1 MPILASVTE
10 GYGQVARSDKKM
22 TPLEAACLLGCSVA
36 LIFLQGLLLRSARQ
50 VRIATG
56 GTRRHNVAPFF
67 CPYMWKVPVTQK
79 PDQCLGEWIDR
90 EALAEAMI
98 PLIGQLYRNN
108 NVVSSIYGR
117 SLINQSVIAI
127 LKAHRFARHRQSDE
141 SELSVHETFP
151 LLKAM
156 SELKLGAASVDLGK
170 LAVKFKTQGNGR
182 TAEQFVREELADVVG
197 QQNASARKG
206 TDVVLYG
213 FGRIGRLLARILIE
227 KTGGG
232 DGLRLRAIVV
242 RKGAENDLTKRAS
255 LLRRD
260 SVHGSFN
267 GTITIDEANNT
278 ITANGNLIQVIY
290 AKSPSEV
297 DYTQYGIHD
306 ALIVDNTG
314 VWRDADGLGQHLA
327 CPGAARVV
335 LTAPGKGAL
344 KNIVHGINHG
354 EITPD
359 DKIVSAAS
367 CTTNAIVPVL
377 KAVNDQYGIVN
388 GHVET
393 VHSFTNDQNLI
404 DNFHKGS
411 RRGRAA
417 PLNMVITETGAAT
430 AAAKALPVLKGKLT
444 GNAIRVPTP
453 NVSMAILNLNL
464 EKATTR
470 DEINEYLRQTAM
482 HSDLHKQIDFVNSQE
497 VVSTD
502 FVGSRHA
509 GVVDAEATICN
520 DNRVVLYVWYDNEF
534 GYSCQVVRV
543 MEDMAGVNPPAFPR

>member
-1 MPILASVTE
+1 
-10 GYGQVARSDKKM
+10 
-22 TPLEAACLLGCSVA
+22 
-36 LIFLQGLLLRSARQ
+36 
-50 VRIATG
+50 
-56 GTRRHNVAPFF
+56 
-67 CPYMWKVPVTQK
+67 MWKVSTVTQK
-79 PDQCLGEWIDR
+79 TDQCLSEWIDR

-108 NVVSSIYGR
+108 NVVTSIYGR
-117 SLINQSVIAI
+117 GLIKRSVIGI
-127 LKAHRFARHRQSDE
+127 LKAHRFARQIDDA
-141 SELSVHETFP
+141 ELSVHDTFP
-151 LLKAM
+151 ILQALTGL
-156 SELKLGAASVDLGK
+156 ELGAASVDLGR
-170 LAVKFKTQGNGR
+170 LAVKFKQEGNGR
-182 TAEQFVREELADVVG
+182 SVEQFVREELADVVG
-197 QQNASARKG
+197 KQGSIQHKG

-242 RKGAENDLTKRAS
+242 RKGASNDLIKRAS

-260 SVHGSFN
+260 SVHGPFN
-267 GTITIDEANNT
+267 GTITVDEANNT
-278 ITANGNLIQVIY
+278 ILANGNLIQVIY
-290 AKSPSEV
+290 SNDPTTV
-297 DYTQYGIHD
+297 DYTAYGIKD
-306 ALIVDNTG
+306 AIVVDNTG
-314 VWRDADGLGQHLA
+314 KWRDAEGLAQHLK
-327 CPGAARVV
+327 CPGAARVI
-335 LTAPGKGAL
+335 LTAPGKGEI

-354 EITPD
+354 LITD
-359 DKIVSAAS
+359 EDKILSAAS

-377 KAVNDQYGIVN
+377 KAVYDKFGIAH

-393 VHSFTNDQNLI
+393 VHSYTNDQNLI
-404 DNFHKGS
+404 DNFHKGD
-411 RRGRAA
+411 RRGRSA

-453 NVSMAILNLNL
+453 NVSMAILNLTL
-464 EKATTR
+464 EKSTSR
-470 DEINEYLRQTAM
+470 EEINEYLRNVAL
-482 HSDLHKQIDFVNSQE
+482 HSELHKQIDFTNSPE

-509 GVVDAEATICN
+509 GVVDSEAPICN

-543 MEDMAGVNPPAFPR
+543 LEDMAGVNPLSFPR

>member
-1 MPILASVTE
+1 M
-10 GYGQVARSDKKM
+10 
-22 TPLEAACLLGCSVA
+22 
-36 LIFLQGLLLRSARQ
+36 
-50 VRIATG
+50 
-56 GTRRHNVAPFF
+56 
-67 CPYMWKVPVTQK
+67 TQK
-79 PDQCLGEWIDR
+79 PDQCLGEWINR

-98 PLIGQLYRNN
+98 PLIGQLYRSNG
-108 NVVSSIYGR
+108 VVTSIFGR
-117 SLINQSVIAI
+117 GLINRSVIDI
-127 LKAHRFARHRQSDE
+127 LKAHRFARHRIAGDA
-141 SELSVHETFP
+141 ELEINDTYQI
-151 LLKAM
+151 LKAM

-170 LAVKFKTQGNGR
+170 MAAKFNAQGNGR
-182 TAEQFVREELADVVG
+182 SIEAFVKDELADVAG
-197 QQNASARKG
+197 KQNSAARAG

-242 RKGAENDLTKRAS
+242 RKGASNDLTKRAS

-260 SVHGSFN
+260 SVHGKFN
-267 GTITIDEANNT
+267 GTIVIDEENNT

-290 AKSPSEV
+290 AKNPTEV
-297 DYTQYGIHD
+297 DYTQYGIQN
-306 ALIVDNTG
+306 ALLVDNTG
-314 VWRDADGLGQHLA
+314 VWRDAEGLGQHLQ
-327 CPGAARVV
+327 CPGVDRVV

-354 EITPD
+354 DITAD
-359 DKIVSAAS
+359 DKIISAAS

-393 VHSFTNDQNLI
+393 VHSYTNDQNLI
-404 DNFHKGS
+404 DNFHKGD
-411 RRGRAA
+411 RRGRSAA
-417 PLNMVITETGAAT
+417 LNMVITETGAAT

-470 DEINEYLRQTAM
+470 EEINEYLRQMAM
-482 HSDLHKQIDFVNSQE
+482 HSDLQKQIDFVQSQE

-509 GVVDAEATICN
+509 GVVDAEATIAN

-534 GYSCQVVRV
+534 GYSCQVIRV
-543 MEDMAGVNPPAFPR
+543 MEEIAGVNPPAFPR

>member
-1 MPILASVTE
+1 M
-10 GYGQVARSDKKM
+10 
-22 TPLEAACLLGCSVA
+22 
-36 LIFLQGLLLRSARQ
+36 
-50 VRIATG
+50 
-56 GTRRHNVAPFF
+56 
-67 CPYMWKVPVTQK
+67 TQK

-108 NVVSSIYGR
+108 NVVTSIYGR
-117 SLINQSVIAI
+117 GLINRSVIAL
-127 LKAHRFARHRQSDE
+127 LKAHRFARHRQADE
-141 SELSVHETFP
+141 AELSVHETHQI
-151 LLKAM
+151 LTTM
-156 SELKLGAASVDLGK
+156 TDMDLGAASVDLGK
-170 LAVKFKTQGNGR
+170 VVAKYKAEGNGR
-182 TAEQFVREELADVVG
+182 TLDQFVRDELTEVAGKRNTTGVH
-197 QQNASARKG
+197 KG

-242 RKGAENDLTKRAS
+242 RKGAENDLVKRAS

-260 SVHGSFN
+260 SVHGPFD
-267 GTITIDEANNT
+267 GTIHINAENNT

-290 AKSPSEV
+290 SNDPSSV
-297 DYTQYGIHD
+297 DYTQYGIEN
-306 ALIVDNTG
+306 ALLVDNTG
-314 VWRDADGLGQHLA
+314 KWRDAEGLSQHLK
-327 CPGAARVV
+327 CPGVARVV
-335 LTAPGKGAL
+335 LTAPGKGEL

-354 EITPD
+354 EITDD

-393 VHSFTNDQNLI
+393 VHSYTNDQNLI

-411 RRGRAA
+411 RRGRSAA
-417 PLNMVITETGAAT
+417 LNMVITETGAAT

-464 EKATTR
+464 EKATSR
-470 DEINEYLRQTAM
+470 DEINEYLRQMAM
-482 HSDLHKQIDFVNSQE
+482 HSDLQKQIDFVNSQE

-509 GVVDAEATICN
+509 GVVDAEATICS